1 MVADSYTT
9 SRESSVFFLSV
20 IRRTLTQDDFILK
33 MRHLIFIS
41 YNVHL
46 TQDVLLR
53 KDKTLHKSSF
63 CLLIMVLY
71 LGRGL
76 WSMSLKL
83 RKFLSQVLP
92 KTINK
97 NH

>member
-1 MVADSYTT
+1 M
-9 SRESSVFFLSV
+9 FFLSV

-63 CLLIMVLY
+63 MVDWVL
-71 LGRGL
+71 RQR
-76 WSMSLKL
+76 SLVYEFEIK
-83 RKFLSQVLP
+83 KVFV
-92 KTINK
+92 TGVA
-97 NH
+97 

>member
-63 CLLIMVLY
+63 MVDWVL
-71 LGRGL
+71 RQR
-76 WSMSLKL
+76 SLVYEFEIK
-83 RKFLSQVLP
+83 KVFV
-92 KTINK
+92 TGVA
-97 NH
+97 